1 MSLFGR
7 WPVAN
12 RATQVGGWPV
22 FTWPNVPATGLT
34 SQAHV
39 DAPLIGSA
47 TLNAEISR
55 LTYVSQLVESN
66 KGAIFAARERLGT
79 LGFVDSRQRKTWP
92 PTRTSG
98 FLNRTLSLRG
108 LADHPIRVDPVRRTC
123 PGASTSRC
131 DQCPILAGR
140 AGGSDCNSLSIASAR
155 SRSRRNSFMRARIIA
170 KSSAARGWVIGSSR
184 SLDLVLTT
192 ARSFYE
198 LLQGPT
204 TTVRLGFDAA
214 AVPSTS
220 RHSGS
225 CVELVSTRLLFL

>member
-1 MSLFGR
+1 VSLFGR

-98 FLNRTLSLRG
+98 FLNRTLVS
-108 LADHPIRVDPVRRTC
+108 
-123 PGASTSRC
+123 
-131 DQCPILAGR
+131 
-140 AGGSDCNSLSIASAR
+140 GG
-155 SRSRRNSFMRARIIA
+155 
-170 KSSAARGWVIGSSR
+170 
-184 SLDLVLTT
+184 
-192 ARSFYE
+192 
-198 LLQGPT
+198 
-204 TTVRLGFDAA
+204 
-214 AVPSTS
+214 
-220 RHSGS
+220 
-225 CVELVSTRLLFL
+225 

>member
-1 MSLFGR
+1 VSLFGR

-79 LGFVDSRQRKTWP
+79 PDSLIRDKEKPGHQRGRRGF
-92 PTRTSG
+92 
-98 FLNRTLSLRG
+98 
-108 LADHPIRVDPVRRTC
+108 
-123 PGASTSRC
+123 
-131 DQCPILAGR
+131 
-140 AGGSDCNSLSIASAR
+140 
-155 SRSRRNSFMRARIIA
+155 
-170 KSSAARGWVIGSSR
+170 
-184 SLDLVLTT
+184 
-192 ARSFYE
+192 
-198 LLQGPT
+198 
-204 TTVRLGFDAA
+204 
-214 AVPSTS
+214 
-220 RHSGS
+220 
-225 CVELVSTRLLFL
+225 